1 MCAYLESYIKD
12 ALMVVVE
19 KTNKKLATNS
29 IPHNLIKWSL
39 NIDKEFKENDSKV
52 EPLKV
57 KIKKKELD
65 NYISGSPFRT
75 KDLFK
80 KLGILLEK
88 NETFNS
94 QKDVINSI
102 VVKRNQVI
110 HYNDDASDISNMDLK
125 DYIDAIY
132 EYIENLDKLI
142 CAQT

>member
-102 VVKRNQVI
+102 VVKRNKVI